1 MSSNKENGVS
11 NRRKRTLA
19 AIVTPALTAAMIGL
33 TAAVPAQAGPAAT
46 QVDIVDQLRA
56 VPGLTVVSEQ
66 PPPVPGY
73 RFFFLTYR
81 QPADHLNP
89 HGPTFEQR
97 FQLLHKAADQ
107 PMVLHTTGYYMPG
120 YAFRSEPTR
129 LIDGNQIS
137 VEQRFFEPSRP
148 APADWT
154 TLTIWQAATDHH
166 RIVNALKP
174 IYSAKWISTGASK
187 GGMTSVYH
195 RRFYP
200 RDVDG
205 VVAYV
210 APNDTVNSDD
220 TAYDTFFDTVGADPT
235 CRTALADL
243 QREAFNRRTELVN
256 RYEAL
261 VAEQGLTFARV
272 FGSADKAFEMT
283 VLDTAWA
290 FWQYSGQNACGTVP
304 PVTAS
309 TDEIFQFIDTH
320 AGWTFYTDEGVL
332 PYAPYFYQA
341 ATQLG
346 APSLKFKH
354 LRGLLHYPK
363 LYQANSSLPA
373 ELRSQHDPWPMID
386 VDGWV
391 RRNSSQM
398 LFVYGGND
406 PWGAEPFHPSG
417 NDSYTYTA
425 PGANHGANIARLL
438 PADRDAATATLLRWA
453 GTPSTARLSVPTVI
467 PELDLRDPRDERT
480 PL

>member
-1 MSSNKENGVS
+1 MSSNKESGVS
-11 NRRKRTLA
+11 IRRKRTFA
-19 AIVTPALTAAMIGL
+19 AIVIPALAAGMIGL
-33 TAAVPAQAGPAAT
+33 TAAVPAQAGPVAT
-46 QVDIVDQLRA
+46 QVDIVDQLNA

-66 PPPVPGY
+66 PPPAPGY

-89 HGPTFEQR
+89 QGATFQQR
-97 FQLLHKAADQ
+97 FQLLHKATDR
-107 PMVLHTTGYYMPG
+107 PMVLHTTGYYMPQFG
-120 YAFRSEPTR
+120 FRSEPTR

-148 APADWT
+148 DPADWR

-200 RDVDG
+200 GDVDG

-210 APNDTVNSDD
+210 APNDTIDPAD
-220 TAYDTFFDTVGADPT
+220 TAYDEFFQTVGSDPA
-235 CRTALADL
+235 CQTALDDL
-243 QREAFNRRTELVN
+243 QREAFNRRTELVS

-261 VAEQGLTFARV
+261 VAEQGLTFQRV

-290 FWQYSGQNACGTVP
+290 FWQYSGQSVCHTVP
-304 PVTAS
+304 DTTAS

-320 AGWTFYTDEGVL
+320 AGWTFYTDEGIL

-354 LRGLLHYPK
+354 LRGLRHYPN

-373 ELRSQHDPWPMID
+373 ELKSGHDPLPMID

-391 RRNSSQM
+391 RRDSSQM
-398 LFVYGGND
+398 LFVYGADD
-406 PWGAEPFHPSG
+406 PWGAEPFHPSST
-417 NDSYTYTA
+417 DSYSYTA
-425 PGANHGANIARLL
+425 PGTNHGANIARLV

-453 GTPSTARLSVPTVI
+453 GASTMARLSAQTFI
-467 PELDLRDPRDERT
+467 PELDVRDPRDART